1 VRSYLAGN
9 EVWNTIAGSLEHEE
23 LMGKLAEGMVL
34 SHLRML
40 GDIPLMKAGSTFLWY
55 YYDKSRKEIGAIFQE
70 DGVYSGIEVKYR
82 GQVDERDIKR
92 ISPVKRYFVLSREQ
106 VGWKGDCII
115 LPLDIFLSLLPVSE
129 RII

>member
-1 VRSYLAGN
+1 VERYGSRYIYSNLA
-9 EVWNTIAGSLEHEE
+9 
-23 LMGKLAEGMVL
+23 
-34 SHLRML
+34 
-40 GDIPLMKAGSTFLWY
+40 
-55 YYDKSRKEIGAIFQE
+55 KEIDAIFQE

-115 LPLDIFLSLLPVSE
+115 LPLDIFLSLLPVSG